1 MQDHTVVIE
10 TSVALMAKIGACWSP
25 SFSPGWNTTSLY
37 LEPFWPAPSMDRCHG
52 RWLTGTGDGPRR
64 STHQCRVVARRRLA
78 RLRACARRRHE
89 SANLCDP
96 SGTGLH
102 RLTAGGTDNNWLG
115 PWTHDGQSLAIASNQ
130 RSANA
135 LDAYV
140 VDVTSGDLRHLTENR
155 GIGRFTDISR
165 DG

>member
-1 MQDHTVVIE
+1 MTALDDQL
-10 TSVALMAKIGACWSP
+10 TSVAWSP
-25 SFSPGWNTTSLY
+25 GGDWLAFALAPGGGMNQQIY
-37 LEPFWPAPSMDRCHG
+37 VIRPD
-52 RWLTGTGDGPRR
+52 
-64 STHQCRVVARRRLA
+64 
-78 RLRACARRRHE
+78 
-89 SANLCDP
+89 
-96 SGTGLH
+96 GTGLH

-140 VDVTSGDLRHLTENR
+140 VDVTSGDLRLVTENR

-165 DG
+165 DGQRAVLYRMVSRSDDNLVLVDLASGHEVLLTPHTGPGSFHDGRFSPDGQTIYLE